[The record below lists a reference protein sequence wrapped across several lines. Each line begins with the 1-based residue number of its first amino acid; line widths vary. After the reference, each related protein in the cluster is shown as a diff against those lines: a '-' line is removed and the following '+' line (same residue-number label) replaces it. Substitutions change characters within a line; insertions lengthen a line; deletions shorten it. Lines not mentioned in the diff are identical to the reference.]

1 MFSLYFLLIQCETN
15 YSTLYIQEG
24 MTPNSE
30 PHKRALCFDAWY
42 TWLLLTYGIGFDQ
55 EELKRVSFV
64 NSFPT
69 GKVGWT
75 LGYMI
80 NQTNYIPAEYR
91 ERIITKNS
99 FIGWLSGS
107 LSIALVAFIF
117 LLLTC
122 YIFYKQRPI
131 ITANKK
137 DGFLQ
142 ANEHE
147 MT

>member
-1 MFSLYFLLIQCETN
+1 
-15 YSTLYIQEG
+15 
-24 MTPNSE
+24 MTPSNE

-42 TWLLLTYGIGFDQ
+42 MWLLLTYGIGFKQ
-55 EELKRVSFV
+55 EDLERVSFAFT
-64 NSFPT
+64 FPT

-91 ERIITKNS
+91 ERIITKNN

-107 LSIALVAFIF
+107 LSIAFVAFIF

-122 YIFYKQRPI
+122 YIFYKQRPT
-131 ITANKK
+131 ITAANKK
-137 DGFLQ
+137 DSFLQ
-142 ANEHE
+142 ANEQE